1 MKKNSSIL
9 VLRQVDRK
17 ILRLPPLKDVFVP
30 EEGWIKLIRTALN
43 MSLRQLAERLSVSPQ
58 NIRKLELSEKE
69 GSISLKSLRET
80 AQALDMQ
87 LVYGFV
93 PKDGSLEALLESKAL
108 KLATSIVLRTSN
120 SMKLEDQEN
129 TPSRIKDSIEEL
141 TQEIKKEMSKKL
153 WD

>member
-1 MKKNSSIL
+1 MKSSLLI
-9 VLRQVDRK
+9 LRQVDRK
-17 ILRLPPLKDVFVP
+17 IQRFPAINEVFIP
-30 EEGWIKLIRTALN
+30 KEGWIKLIRTTLN

-69 GSISLKSLRET
+69 GSISLKSLRDT

-93 PKDGSLEALLESKAL
+93 PKEGSLEAMMELKAR
-108 KLATSIVLRTSN
+108 KLATSIVMRTSN

-129 TPSRIKDSIEEL
+129 TPSRIKESIEEL

>member
-1 MKKNSSIL
+1 MKNSLLI
-9 VLRQVDRK
+9 LRQVDRK
-17 ILRLPPLKDVFVP
+17 IERFPAINEVFIP
-30 EEGWIKLIRTALN
+30 KEGWIKLIRTTLN
-43 MSLRQLAERLSVSPQ
+43 MSLRQLAVRLSVSPQ

-69 GSISLKSLRET
+69 GLISLKSLRET
-80 AQALDMQ
+80 AQALNMQ

-93 PKDGSLEALLESKAL
+93 PKNGSLEAMLESKAR
-108 KLATSIVLRTSN
+108 KLATSIVMRTSN

-129 TPSRIKDSIEEL
+129 TPSRIKESIEEL